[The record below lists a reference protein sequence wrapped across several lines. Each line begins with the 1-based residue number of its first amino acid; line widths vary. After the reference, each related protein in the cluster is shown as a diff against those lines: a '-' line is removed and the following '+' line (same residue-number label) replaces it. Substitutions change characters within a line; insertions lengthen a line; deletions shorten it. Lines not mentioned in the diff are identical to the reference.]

1 MNRALRAGALIALV
15 LTAPVRGQ
23 QAGDPAAGLARAA
36 AEAESRLAAG
46 DLPEA
51 QRLYR
56 GALFEGLVLLGTLER
71 LDGHYEPSRQALSRA
86 AAYVPDDPKAALALA
101 SEALQAGDAAQAVAV
116 LEAHGGAVRDL
127 ETTRVL
133 ARAYASA
140 DQHDAALR
148 TLQQGLA
155 AAPDDPEVAYVI
167 AGEYLWLK
175 QVDAAERLL
184 ASVIERRPLALTHVL
199 VGRAWR
205 DAGEYERAER
215 ELRRALEIDP
225 KVRRAHYYLGTVA
238 ASDPAPARQEAAI
251 AEFREEL
258 RISGE
263 DAVVLDQ
270 LGVTLVE
277 AGRAEEAVPVL
288 ERALAIESRSAYAYD
303 LGRAQLAAQK
313 PAAAVESLRR
323 ALQLALAQG
332 GGESELERI
341 HYQLGVALRRA
352 GSEAEAVRELGEAR
366 TIAARWTDASRRVT
380 TLGRSGSVGSRPGA
394 ASASAEASPLAR
406 VPQAARRELAAGV
419 RSALAQCY
427 LNLGVIE
434 TRRDDLKSA
443 AGLFEAAA
451 GLDPAF
457 PAVQQALGVARFNT
471 GEFDKAIEPLQKAS
485 AADASNPVLRRLLAI
500 AWLNTGASEK
510 AVPLLVADPE
520 LRSDPQL
527 RLALGMAYKAL
538 GKADLAAEQFKAYQ
552 ELTGTKP
559 F

>member
-1 MNRALRAGALIALV
+1 MALV
-15 LTAPVRGQ
+15 LPAPVRGQ
-23 QAGDPAAGLARAA
+23 QTGDPAAGLARAA

-46 DLPEA
+46 DLSEA

-71 LDGHYEPSRQALSRA
+71 LDGHYEPSRQALARA

-148 TLQQGLA
+148 TLQQGVA

-238 ASDPAPARQEAAI
+238 ASDPATGSPGGGDRRVPRGAA
-251 AEFREEL
+251 
-258 RISGE
+258 
-263 DAVVLDQ
+263 
-270 LGVTLVE
+270 
-277 AGRAEEAVPVL
+277 
-288 ERALAIESRSAYAYD
+288 D
-303 LGRAQLAAQK
+303 LGRGRGRAR
-313 PAAAVESLRR
+313 PARRDARRGGALGGGGTGAGARARDRVQERLRLRPRPRPARGPEACWRRVESLRR

-341 HYQLGVALRRA
+341 HYQLGLALRRA

-394 ASASAEASPLAR
+394 ASASAEASPLAM
-406 VPQAARRELAAGV
+406 VPQAARRELAARV

-434 TRRDDLKSA
+434 TRRDDIRSA

-451 GLDPAF
+451 GLDAAF
-457 PAVQQALGVARFNT
+457 PGVQQALGVARFNT

-485 AADASNPVLRRLLAI
+485 AADTSNPVLRRLLAI

-520 LRSDPQL
+520 LRSDPEL

-552 ELTGTKP
+552 ELTGKKP